1 MPSST
6 GFRDSVLG
14 LLLPFGP
21 VTARAM
27 FGGYGLY
34 LDGVMFGL
42 IAYDTLFF
50 KVDDGNR
57 EDYIKAGTGPF
68 TYQGKRR
75 PIEMSYYQIPEA
87 IMESPTILATWAERA
102 LQAARRS
109 RAKRPPRRIQRATHP
124 APRRKL

>member
-6 GFRDSVLG
+6 GFRDQALR

-42 IAYDTLFF
+42 IARDTLYF
-50 KVDDGNR
+50 KVDAINR
-57 EDYIKAGTGPF
+57 EDYIEAGSGPF
-68 TYQGKRR
+68 TYEGKRR
-75 PIEMSYYQIPEA
+75 PVEMSYYQVPDA
-87 IMESPTILATWAERA
+87 VMESPMTLATWAERA
-102 LQAARRS
+102 HQAAKRS
-109 RAKRPPRRIQRATHP
+109 RAKNPPRRKQRTAHP
-124 APRRKL
+124 TPRRKR

>member
-6 GFRDSVLG
+6 EFRDRALG
-14 LLLPFGP
+14 LLLSLGP

-42 IAYDTLFF
+42 IAYDKLYF

-68 TYQGKRR
+68 TYEGKRR
-75 PIEMSYYQIPEA
+75 PIEMSYYQVPDPF
-87 IMESPTILATWAERA
+87 MKNPTTLVKWAELA
-102 LQAARRS
+102 LHAAKRS
-109 RAKRPPRRIQRATHP
+109 RAKNPPRRKQSMAHP
-124 APRRKL
+124 MPRRKS